1 MKRKIQIALVTL
13 TLVAST
19 SVVWSN
25 PGENHSP
32 KTEEQA
38 VPFHGTIQAI
48 EIAEVQFPKLFVDG
62 GGSGTATHLGHFTVV
77 YEVEVDFLAHSTV
90 GSSIFTAA
98 NGDNV
103 FTDIIGSGTP
113 TENPDVHTVVEVH
126 TITGGTGRFEGA
138 TGSFI
143 RTFSLNLVTGVS
155 SGSFDG
161 TLVVH

>member
-1 MKRKIQIALVTL
+1 MTLKTQIAVITL
-13 TLVAST
+13 AVAASLT
-19 SVVWSN
+19 AALA
-25 PGENHSP
+25 GAAAEKQSP
-32 KTEEQA
+32 IK
-38 VPFHGTIQAI
+38 GSIQGV

-113 TENPDVHTVVEVH
+113 TENPDVHSIVEVL
-126 TITGGTGRFEGA
+126 TITGGTGRFAGA

-143 RTFSLNLVTGVS
+143 RKYLLNLVTGVT
-155 SGSFDG
+155 SGSFEG
-161 TLVVH
+161 TIVRPEA